1 MSSKFGKDLY
11 VIAEIGV
18 NHAGDLSLAKKL
30 INLAK
35 KGGAHA
41 AKFQSYK
48 AHKIAAK
55 DSPAYWDTT
64 KEPTESQF
72 DLFKKFDGF
81 GEAEYVE
88 LSKYCDEI
96 GIDFM
101 STPFDLEAVDF
112 LNPLQ
117 KAIKIASADITN
129 FPLLRRVAK
138 CNKPVILSTGCSE
151 IKEIHEAVQELI
163 NSGVT
168 EVVLLH
174 CILNYPTAN
183 SNANLNMISSL
194 QREFPKI
201 HIGYSDHTI
210 PSKGMEVLCAAYT
223 LGARVIEKHFT
234 HDKSLQGNDHYHS
247 MDYRDLRVFISSIS
261 AINEMIGNS
270 DKKPL
275 ESELNSI
282 KYARRSLHY
291 RSNLSVGHTLKEV
304 DLICLRPGT
313 GVSPSLIDSLLGKRL
328 KRSVEEGA
336 RLNLDDLEVND

>member
-101 STPFDLEAVDF
+101 
-112 LNPLQ
+112 
-117 KAIKIASADITN
+117 KILYD
-129 FPLLRRVAK
+129 
-138 CNKPVILSTGCSE
+138 
-151 IKEIHEAVQELI
+151 HD
-163 NSGVT
+163 
-168 EVVLLH
+168 
-174 CILNYPTAN
+174 YP
-183 SNANLNMISSL
+183 
-194 QREFPKI
+194 
-201 HIGYSDHTI
+201 
-210 PSKGMEVLCAAYT
+210 
-223 LGARVIEKHFT
+223 
-234 HDKSLQGNDHYHS
+234 
-247 MDYRDLRVFISSIS
+247 
-261 AINEMIGNS
+261 
-270 DKKPL
+270 
-275 ESELNSI
+275 
-282 KYARRSLHY
+282 
-291 RSNLSVGHTLKEV
+291 
-304 DLICLRPGT
+304 
-313 GVSPSLIDSLLGKRL
+313 
-328 KRSVEEGA
+328 
-336 RLNLDDLEVND
+336 